1 MYKRLEPTNLELVDD
16 DNKSGILKRFGGIY
30 TNEDVAIVNLKE
42 TVNDQIKFTT
52 YNTYTN
58 AESYIPV
65 DFRSVEKN
73 TPPVLE
79 EFDRYLIVG
88 NDPNYSKVMT
98 YKYLVKKVLGKL
110 PKNPPIRDGCK
121 FATSL
126 IVYDLPDVV
135 EVGSCF
141 HPSLN
146 YDIASLV
153 VKRIEPNDRML
164 NAYEKV
170 LEAVVDGGNRNSN
183 NYANANKLQNI
194 RMLREGLIKNKAY
207 MHNWDA
213 IYTFF
218 GSTIA
223 ELDVKVNEFKK
234 QMYRYGVKIDHPK
247 FVQRILYE
255 NRRSS
260 LDAKSYTFLSNDTTL
275 HTFYPFSSMELI
287 ETGKRAVLL
296 GRNLQT
302 GSPIIYNRDNRKLNY
317 HIVIVGTTGS
327 GKSMLTK
334 VFSSRLVEVVKQDSP
349 VVIVG
354 IDPSQPREYR
364 ALAEKLGIEYKTLD
378 EGIGIDPL
386 HYSAPVA
393 TSILSKL
400 FKLSKEQ
407 EDKLFKIIEKVQL
420 RKGTVEDIESEI
432 KAHMGDNSEDDI
444 ENELLN
450 AVHHGMKKYGY
461 IFKGTF
467 PTKSFIVS
475 TYSYDNDAIIATSTL
490 VMLRTKEYFMS
501 NELPV
506 NAAKFLIVDEGWK
519 LIEDKNAVQILE
531 SFSREGRKSNISL
544 IFIVQDPKDILENR
558 LGQTIL
564 NNCDTKILMQT
575 DASAEL
581 KQVLSLSTIEENLIK
596 TNVEKNEPGIGL
608 MIAGHKHVHM
618 KVEPTP
624 EELVTFTTKATT
636 S

>member
-65 DFRSVEKN
+65 DFRNVEKD

-88 NDPNYSKVMT
+88 NNPNYSKITT
-98 YKYLVKKVLGKL
+98 YKYLLRKVLGKIPTNL
-110 PKNPPIRDGCK
+110 PIPPGCK

-153 VKRIEPNDRML
+153 VKRVDPNDRML

-170 LEAVVDGGNRNSN
+170 LEAVVDSGNRNSN

-194 RMLREGLIKNKAY
+194 RMLREGLVKNKAY

-223 ELDVKVNEFKK
+223 ELDAKVNEFKK

-317 HIVIVGTTGS
+317 HITIVGTSGS
-327 GKSMLTK
+327 GKSLLTK
-334 VFSSRLVEVVKQDSP
+334 VFVVRLVDEVEQDMP

-354 IDPSQPREYR
+354 NDPSVTREYR

-386 HYSAPVA
+386 HYAAPIA

-400 FKLSKEQ
+400 FKLEKDQ
-407 EDKLFKIIEKVQL
+407 EDKLFKIIEKVQAK
-420 RKGTVEDIESEI
+420 KGTVEDLEVEI
-432 KAHMGDNSEDDI
+432 KAHIGDHSEDDI

-490 VMLRTKEYFMS
+490 VMLRTKEFF
-501 NELPV
+501 NQLPL
-506 NAAKFLIVDEGWK
+506 NTAKFLIVDEGWK
-519 LIEDKNAVQILE
+519 LMEDKNSSEILAV
-531 SFSREGRKSNISL
+531 FSREGRKSNISL

-608 MIAGHKHVHM
+608 MIAGHKHVHF
-618 KVEPTP
+618 KAEPTP

>member
-16 DNKSGILKRFGGIY
+16 DKKTGIVGRFNGIFA
-30 TNEDVAIVNLKE
+30 NENLAIVNLKE
-42 TVNDQIKFTT
+42 IVNERIQFTT

-65 DFRSVEKN
+65 DFRSVEKD

-88 NDPNYSKVMT
+88 NDLNYSKVT
-98 YKYLVKKVLGKL
+98 NYKYLVKKVLGKL
-110 PKNPPIRDGCK
+110 PRNPPIRDGCK

-126 IVYDLPDVV
+126 IVYDLPDMV

-153 VKRIEPNDRML
+153 VKRIDPNDRAL

-194 RMLREGLIKNKAY
+194 RMLREGLVKSKRY

-218 GSTIA
+218 GSTIV
-223 ELDVKVNEFKK
+223 ELDAKVNEFKK
-234 QMYRYGVKIDHPK
+234 QMYRFGVKIDHPK

-260 LDAKSYTFLSNDTTL
+260 LDAKNYTFLSNDTTL
-275 HTFYPFSSMELI
+275 DTFYPFSSMELI

-327 GKSMLTK
+327 GKSLLTK
-334 VFSSRLVEVVKQDSP
+334 VFVVRLVEEVEQDFP
-349 VVIVG
+349 VVIIG
-354 IDPSQPREYR
+354 ADPSVTREYR
-364 ALAEKLGIEYKTLD
+364 AMAERLGIEYKTLD

-386 HYSAPVA
+386 HYDAPVA

-432 KAHMGDNSEDDI
+432 KAHLGDNKEDDI

-490 VMLRTKEYFMS
+490 VMLRTKEYF
-501 NELPV
+501 NELPL
-506 NAAKFLIVDEGWK
+506 NTAKFLIVDEGWK
-519 LIEDKNAVQILE
+519 LMEDKNSSEILAV
-531 SFSREGRKSNISL
+531 FSREGRKSNISL

-608 MIAGHKHVHM
+608 MIAGYRHVHF
-618 KVEPTP
+618 KAEPTP

>member
-65 DFRSVEKN
+65 DFRNVEKD

-88 NDPNYSKVMT
+88 NNPNYSKITT
-98 YKYLVKKVLGKL
+98 YKYLLRKVLGKIPTNL
-110 PKNPPIRDGCK
+110 PIPPGCK

-153 VKRIEPNDRML
+153 VKRVDPNDRML

-170 LEAVVDGGNRNSN
+170 LEAVVDSGNRNSN

-194 RMLREGLIKNKAY
+194 RMLREGLVKNKAY

-223 ELDVKVNEFKK
+223 ELDAKVNEFKK

-317 HIVIVGTTGS
+317 HITIVGTSGS
-327 GKSMLTK
+327 GKSLLTK
-334 VFSSRLVEVVKQDSP
+334 VFVVRLVDEVEQDMP

-354 IDPSQPREYR
+354 NDPSVTREYR

-386 HYSAPVA
+386 HYAAPIA

-400 FKLSKEQ
+400 FKLEKDQ
-407 EDKLFKIIEKVQL
+407 EDKLFKIIEKVQAK
-420 RKGTVEDIESEI
+420 KGTVEDLEVEI
-432 KAHMGDNSEDDI
+432 KAHIGDHSEDDI

-490 VMLRTKEYFMS
+490 VMLRTKEFF
-501 NELPV
+501 NQLPL
-506 NAAKFLIVDEGWK
+506 NTAKFLIVDEGWK
-519 LIEDKNAVQILE
+519 LMEDKNSSEILAV
-531 SFSREGRKSNISL
+531 FSREGRKSNISL

-596 TNVEKNEPGIGL
+596 TNVEKNEPGVGL
-608 MIAGHKHVHM
+608 MIAGHKHVHF
-618 KVEPTP
+618 KAEPTP

>member
-65 DFRSVEKN
+65 DFRNVEKD

-88 NDPNYSKVMT
+88 NNPNYSKITT
-98 YKYLVKKVLGKL
+98 YKYLLRKVLGKIPTNL
-110 PKNPPIRDGCK
+110 PIPPGCK

-153 VKRIEPNDRML
+153 VKRVDPNDRML

-170 LEAVVDGGNRNSN
+170 LEAVVDSGNRNSN

-194 RMLREGLIKNKAY
+194 RMLREGLVKNKAY

-223 ELDVKVNEFKK
+223 ELDAKVNEFKK

-317 HIVIVGTTGS
+317 HITIVGTSGS
-327 GKSMLTK
+327 GKSLLTK
-334 VFSSRLVEVVKQDSP
+334 VFVVRLVDEVEQDMP

-354 IDPSQPREYR
+354 NDPSVTREYR

-386 HYSAPVA
+386 HYAAPIA

-400 FKLSKEQ
+400 FKLEKDQ
-407 EDKLFKIIEKVQL
+407 EDKLFKIIEKVQAK
-420 RKGTVEDIESEI
+420 KGTVEDLEVEI
-432 KAHMGDNSEDDI
+432 KAHIGDHSEDDI

-490 VMLRTKEYFMS
+490 VMLRTKEFF
-501 NELPV
+501 NQLPL
-506 NAAKFLIVDEGWK
+506 NTAKFLIVDEGWK
-519 LIEDKNAVQILE
+519 LMEDKNSSEILAV
-531 SFSREGRKSNISL
+531 FSREGRKSNISL

-608 MIAGHKHVHM
+608 MIAGYRHVHF
-618 KVEPTP
+618 KAEPTP

>member
-65 DFRSVEKN
+65 DFRKVEKD

-88 NDPNYSKVMT
+88 NNPNYSKITT
-98 YKYLVKKVLGKL
+98 YKYLLRKVLGKIPTNL
-110 PKNPPIRDGCK
+110 PIPPGCK

-153 VKRIEPNDRML
+153 VKRVDPNDRML

-194 RMLREGLIKNKAY
+194 RMLREGLVKNKAY

-223 ELDVKVNEFKK
+223 ELDAKVNEFKK

-327 GKSMLTK
+327 GKSLLIK
-334 VFSSRLVEVVKQDSP
+334 VFVVRLVDQVELDMP

-354 IDPSQPREYR
+354 NDPSVTREYR

-386 HYSAPVA
+386 HYAAPIA

-400 FKLSKEQ
+400 FKLEKDQ
-407 EDKLFKIIEKVQL
+407 EDKLFKIIEKVQAK
-420 RKGTVEDIESEI
+420 KGTVEDLEAEI
-432 KAHMGDNSEDDI
+432 KAHIGDHSEDDI

-490 VMLRTKEYFMS
+490 VMLRTKEFF
-501 NELPV
+501 NQLPL
-506 NAAKFLIVDEGWK
+506 NTAKFLIVDEGWK
-519 LIEDKNAVQILE
+519 LMEDKNSSEILAV
-531 SFSREGRKSNISL
+531 FSREGRKSNISL